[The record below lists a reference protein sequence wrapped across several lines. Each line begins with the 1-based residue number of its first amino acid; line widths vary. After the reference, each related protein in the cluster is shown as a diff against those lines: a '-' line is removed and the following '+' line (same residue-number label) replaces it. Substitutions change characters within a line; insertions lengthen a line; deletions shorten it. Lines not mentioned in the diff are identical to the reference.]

1 MRDIHTKGGKYV
13 LKRNFRQVIAMI
25 LTFCMIISGF
35 PVSAADEFLIVGSKR
50 ISQIVYQTGFEE
62 GTDGFTGRGN
72 ARVAVTTEDKHSG
85 DRSLKVTGRS
95 SSWHGT
101 IVEIPD
107 VISGGEYELNA
118 WVKLVD
124 AAEAYTIQA
133 SVDLGNSWPQ
143 FDGSPTEVEPGEWVN
158 IKGTYKATASGVLK
172 VYFEIPDST
181 TASFYVDDFTL
192 TQIGGPTS
200 TTESTIKVINEEHQT
215 YEGMGAAVA
224 FNHAFSLREF
234 YESDDLEERAL
245 AEKIMDMLFDDE
257 TGVGFD
263 IVRIIVGSGGVTNN
277 NPDNPYG
284 YGNYWYDGPSDTIE
298 PLEGVYV
305 WDSAWT
311 PEIAWEDE
319 KESFDEDQI
328 WFAKMAQDKYGVDT
342 IYACA
347 WTAPYWMK
355 QNESVTGSWGKD
367 LLKTDK
373 DENGRLIYYQAY
385 AEYLVNFALH
395 YAKDFG
401 VHITHLGP
409 TNESEST
416 HSGYDGMVLSGDDYA
431 TFIADYLGPELEKR
445 AHEFEEIG
453 APVPKITGPEGT
465 NLGASTGNSY
475 SGAMS
480 REDVQQ
486 YMGTFSTHMYGSANQ
501 LEGGPQT
508 VENGKWPEW
517 IENYGSIWQTEYMN
531 QTSTTSP
538 TTANSIYKNNIIDDA
553 TYYANLICN
562 AFNSEPGYNAWLWWW
577 FIANNGA
584 DGSDIIRWANT
595 GTVQTD
601 PETKNTETGEY
612 RVFKRYYGLG
622 QFSRFLDSGD
632 VRLGIEIE
640 GNVNATAFRDS
651 GAAADNKDYKVI
663 VVNNGSNDQ
672 EVTVSLKDL
681 GVDGGSVVGFRTSAS
696 ENQKKLDP
704 IEVDENGEFTFT
716 LPSKSIVTFLS
727 EDDESA
733 DLPGLDDSRDTFSSL
748 EAEDNEGLT
757 GAEVTEEGNAVSASD
772 GDTIVFENINFADGS
787 VNGSYPRKH
796 VLSMEAIAASDQ
808 GGIIELH
815 VDSEDGPLVGSF
827 TIPAGDGESFDT
839 YYTQINTGD
848 KAAYGHKDLYVVFR
862 GIEGS
867 TITVDRF
874 DFNENYIIDNNLIE
888 NGSFQSN
895 VNSWVVASGSEDAEL
910 SRTQDQAYSD
920 PLQNNGNNIYG
931 AVVSSGTDGIAQDVT
946 DVIQDSGTYY
956 VGGFF
961 MSEDTVNASI
971 QLDVLKDGDV
981 VEEIPIATRELNEP
995 IQKFSDRTGVAPKRN
1010 VLMWTQ
1016 VDGFFTFK
1024 TTKDYDQ
1031 LKLVLTADTS
1041 SDLYIDE
1048 VSLIPYFDRG
1058 ALIDLLNENEDFDT
1072 TGFTDEEIEKLN
1084 TARENAL
1091 NTVTDPDADW
1101 DNLFVAQMR
1110 YVNALDKI
1118 SVPVESIEVEPSELI
1133 LTVGKTATLEV
1144 SLLPLYADSMEV
1156 EWTTSDPDVAIVY
1169 DGIVV
1174 GISKGTA
1181 TITATADGGKT
1192 ATAKVTVRNEG
1203 EADPLQ
1209 DIYEDYFMMGN
1220 IYTSF
1225 DVNNASEFRREN
1237 FNVITF
1243 GNEMKPDALGPS
1255 YRQTNFS
1262 NADRMLDIVTN
1273 TYGQKVHGHV
1283 LVWHSQTPGWFN
1295 TGETGGTRDKA
1306 KANMEW
1312 YIKEVV
1318 EHFGD
1323 KVISW
1328 DVVNEAFTDSVAEFP
1343 EGADWQDYL
1352 RGGPNGG
1359 ESNWYKAY
1367 STGMD
1372 EAAGETPGDFIYDA
1386 FVFARKY
1393 APEGMPL
1400 IYNDF
1405 NLYQPGKRDAVAAMV
1420 KDLNARYAEEYP
1432 EDTEPLI
1439 SAVGMQS
1446 HNYMIDCTAELVE
1459 EAIRTFVD
1467 AGVDVVISELDLFCW
1482 YPYNSRRNT
1491 SYTDL
1496 SDRGT
1501 DIIGTNGTDD
1511 ENNYWI
1517 NQGVTNGA
1525 EIEKLQAERYAE
1537 FFMVYK
1543 KYADH
1548 IDRVTF
1554 WGDTDTSS
1562 WRSYMN
1568 PLILNSDGSPKE
1580 AYWAV
1585 VDPEGYLNVIHTA
1598 DFEEGTD
1605 GFGKRGGETVA
1616 TSTEEAFRGKSSL
1629 KISNRSSSWNGPKV
1643 DLSSSVEPGSEY
1655 EFSAWLKLGDDC
1667 TAEDIT
1673 VSAEVKVNGSTQ
1685 YVSAEETE
1693 VLAEID
1699 GWIKVAGRLTIPE
1712 GATSAAFY
1720 LETSA
1725 DAASASFYMDDVVI
1739 RKTLDASEQPIDKTE
1754 LEELIEEAEALTS
1767 SDYTA
1772 ETWSAVEAALAV
1784 AKYVYDDESAT
1795 EDEVADAAK
1804 TLTDA
1809 IEALEEVVP
1818 IVVDKAA
1825 LKEQIDKA
1833 EALNSEDYTAESWS
1847 TVEAALAVAKYV
1859 YDDENASEEK
1869 VTEASKA
1876 LIDAMEALEEEV
1888 PVVVDKTELK
1898 EQIDRAKALNSKDY
1912 TAESWSNLKN
1922 ALTVAEY
1929 VYNNANATENE
1940 VVGVTTALNKAIEDL
1955 EKVSSEPVES
1965 PKLSAEK
1972 LSIRVG
1978 SSKTLSI
1985 ENLPEGEKVVWSS
1998 SNTNIATVDE
2008 NGVVKAVSRGTAE
2021 IRAQIGEEILV
2032 CDVTVTKRSSGGS
2045 SGGSGGSSG
2054 GVGSGTEVGT
2064 TGIPSGS
2071 GSGSGST
2078 TGSGSSSDLGG
2089 YLILDTL
2096 VYTMAPN
2103 MIYDI
2108 GYDFKDMGCTLK
2120 VYSSRPEIAS
2130 VEQLPNG
2137 NYRVTGLSNGTT
2149 FIMFEIYD
2157 TNGMLVNHASTRIVI
2172 ADVDQGSGIKNTAA
2186 SIF

>member
-1 MRDIHTKGGKYV
+1 
-13 LKRNFRQVIAMI
+13 
-25 LTFCMIISGF
+25 
-35 PVSAADEFLIVGSKR
+35 
-50 ISQIVYQTGFEE
+50 
-62 GTDGFTGRGN
+62 
-72 ARVAVTTEDKHSG
+72 
-85 DRSLKVTGRS
+85 
-95 SSWHGT
+95 
-101 IVEIPD
+101 
-107 VISGGEYELNA
+107 
-118 WVKLVD
+118 
-124 AAEAYTIQA
+124 
-133 SVDLGNSWPQ
+133 
-143 FDGSPTEVEPGEWVN
+143 
-158 IKGTYKATASGVLK
+158 
-172 VYFEIPDST
+172 
-181 TASFYVDDFTL
+181 
-192 TQIGGPTS
+192 
-200 TTESTIKVINEEHQT
+200 
-215 YEGMGAAVA
+215 
-224 FNHAFSLREF
+224 
-234 YESDDLEERAL
+234 
-245 AEKIMDMLFDDE
+245 
-257 TGVGFD
+257 
-263 IVRIIVGSGGVTNN
+263 
-277 NPDNPYG
+277 
-284 YGNYWYDGPSDTIE
+284 
-298 PLEGVYV
+298 
-305 WDSAWT
+305 
-311 PEIAWEDE
+311 
-319 KESFDEDQI
+319 
-328 WFAKMAQDKYGVDT
+328 
-342 IYACA
+342 
-347 WTAPYWMK
+347 
-355 QNESVTGSWGKD
+355 
-367 LLKTDK
+367 
-373 DENGRLIYYQAY
+373 
-385 AEYLVNFALH
+385 
-395 YAKDFG
+395 
-401 VHITHLGP
+401 
-409 TNESEST
+409 
-416 HSGYDGMVLSGDDYA
+416 
-431 TFIADYLGPELEKR
+431 
-445 AHEFEEIG
+445 
-453 APVPKITGPEGT
+453 
-465 NLGASTGNSY
+465 
-475 SGAMS
+475 
-480 REDVQQ
+480 
-486 YMGTFSTHMYGSANQ
+486 
-501 LEGGPQT
+501 
-508 VENGKWPEW
+508 
-517 IENYGSIWQTEYMN
+517 
-531 QTSTTSP
+531 
-538 TTANSIYKNNIIDDA
+538 
-553 TYYANLICN
+553 
-562 AFNSEPGYNAWLWWW
+562 
-577 FIANNGA
+577 
-584 DGSDIIRWANT
+584 
-595 GTVQTD
+595 
-601 PETKNTETGEY
+601 
-612 RVFKRYYGLG
+612 
-622 QFSRFLDSGD
+622 
-632 VRLGIEIE
+632 
-640 GNVNATAFRDS
+640 
-651 GAAADNKDYKVI
+651 
-663 VVNNGSNDQ
+663 
-672 EVTVSLKDL
+672 
-681 GVDGGSVVGFRTSAS
+681 
-696 ENQKKLDP
+696 
-704 IEVDENGEFTFT
+704 
-716 LPSKSIVTFLS
+716 
-727 EDDESA
+727 
-733 DLPGLDDSRDTFSSL
+733 
-748 EAEDNEGLT
+748 
-757 GAEVTEEGNAVSASD
+757 
-772 GDTIVFENINFADGS
+772 
-787 VNGSYPRKH
+787 
-796 VLSMEAIAASDQ
+796 
-808 GGIIELH
+808 
-815 VDSEDGPLVGSF
+815 
-827 TIPAGDGESFDT
+827 
-839 YYTQINTGD
+839 
-848 KAAYGHKDLYVVFR
+848 
-862 GIEGS
+862 
-867 TITVDRF
+867 
-874 DFNENYIIDNNLIE
+874 
-888 NGSFQSN
+888 
-895 VNSWVVASGSEDAEL
+895 
-910 SRTQDQAYSD
+910 
-920 PLQNNGNNIYG
+920 
-931 AVVSSGTDGIAQDVT
+931 
-946 DVIQDSGTYY
+946 
-956 VGGFF
+956 
-961 MSEDTVNASI
+961 
-971 QLDVLKDGDV
+971 
-981 VEEIPIATRELNEP
+981 
-995 IQKFSDRTGVAPKRN
+995 
-1010 VLMWTQ
+1010 
-1016 VDGFFTFK
+1016 
-1024 TTKDYDQ
+1024 
-1031 LKLVLTADTS
+1031 
-1041 SDLYIDE
+1041 
-1048 VSLIPYFDRG
+1048 
-1058 ALIDLLNENEDFDT
+1058 
-1072 TGFTDEEIEKLN
+1072 
-1084 TARENAL
+1084 
-1091 NTVTDPDADW
+1091 
-1101 DNLFVAQMR
+1101 
-1110 YVNALDKI
+1110 
-1118 SVPVESIEVEPSELI
+1118 
-1133 LTVGKTATLEV
+1133 
-1144 SLLPLYADSMEV
+1144 
-1156 EWTTSDPDVAIVY
+1156 
-1169 DGIVV
+1169 
-1174 GISKGTA
+1174 
-1181 TITATADGGKT
+1181 
-1192 ATAKVTVRNEG
+1192 
-1203 EADPLQ
+1203 
-1209 DIYEDYFMMGN
+1209 MMGN

-1273 TYGQKVHGHV
+1273 TYGQQVHGHV

-1318 EHFGD
+1318 GYFGD

-1352 RGGPNGG
+1352 RGVPNGG

-1367 STGMD
+1367 STDMD

-1393 APEGMPL
+1393 APKGMPL

-1501 DIIGTNGTDD
+1501 DIIGTTGT
-1511 ENNYWI
+1511 EEEMNYWI
-1517 NQGVTNGA
+1517 DQGVTTGA

-1568 PLILNSDGSPKE
+1568 PLFLNSDGSPKE
-1580 AYWAV
+1580 AYWAI
-1585 VDPEGYLNVIHTA
+1585 VDPEDYLNVIYTA
-1598 DFEEGTD
+1598 DFEDGTD
-1605 GFGKRGGETVA
+1605 GFTRRGGETVA
-1616 TSTEEAFRGKSSL
+1616 ASTEEAFRGKSSL

-1643 DLSSSVEPGSEY
+1643 DLSSRVEPGSEY

-1667 TAEDIT
+1667 TAEDIM
-1673 VSAEVKVNGSTQ
+1673 VSAEVRVNGNTQ
-1685 YVSAEETE
+1685 YVSAEATE
-1693 VLAEID
+1693 VPAEID

-1725 DAASASFYMDDVVI
+1725 DAANASFYMDDVVI

-1804 TLTDA
+1804 TLRDA

-1876 LIDAMEALEEEV
+1876 LIDAMEALEEKVPVVVNKEVLKETIDQVKALNSKDYTAESWSDLESALTVAEYIYNDENATDDEVADAVKTLTDALHALEEVV

-1929 VYNNANATENE
+1929 VYNDANATENE